1 MADLLG
7 KIITGAIALIVL
19 GALGG
24 AVVTGLSGLNLSDV
38 GGQDLSFVILI
49 LGVGFFVGVGLAV
62 YYTFIRGR

>member
-1 MADLLG
+1 MPDLLG